1 MEDPPPSSPG
11 AGDEDCGDGGGEK
24 CSPSSETNSNLL
36 RRFDASRMEVGMV
49 VNGVSASSVFLRN

>member
-11 AGDEDCGDGGGEK
+11 AGDEDCGEK
-24 CSPSSETNSNLL
+24 CSPSSETNPNLL

>member
-11 AGDEDCGDGGGEK
+11 AGDEDCGGGGGE
-24 CSPSSETNSNLL
+24 TNPNLL